1 MRIKEDYSES
11 NLKYGANEPFCKTE
25 TDSQTWR
32 TDLWLPGGWGKE
44 WDRME
49 VWNQQMQTITFR
61 MDKQ

>member
-32 TDLWLPGGWGKE
+32 TDLWLPRRG
-44 WDRME
+44 DRMGWTRSLGL
-49 VWNQQMQTITFR
+49 VDANYYI
-61 MDKQ
+61 